1 MSENMIACN
10 LSFDDINKLADKVE
24 NGKLSKIKIKN
35 GDCEIVIEKECKIA
49 AVPAVAQTAAPIPQ
63 PETAPQTAAVA
74 APVVSQPAAEEEA
87 PAAEAVPSGN
97 VVKAPIVGTYYSAPG
112 PDKPPFVEVGKKVS
126 KGDVIMIIES
136 MKLMNEVQSEYDGVV
151 KEILVNNGTAVEY
164 DQPVMIIE

>member
-10 LSFDDINKLADKVE
+10 LSFDDINKLPDKVQ

-49 AVPAVAQTAAPIPQ
+49 AVPAAV
-63 PETAPQTAAVA
+63 QTAAVA

-87 PAAEAVPSGN
+87 PAAEAVSSGN

>member
-49 AVPAVAQTAAPIPQ
+49 AVPAAV
-63 PETAPQTAAVA
+63 QTAAVA

-87 PAAEAVPSGN
+87 PAAEAVSSGN

-151 KEILVNNGTAVEY
+151 KEILVNN
-164 DQPVMIIE
+164 